1 MDNQNNTDTVTV
13 GELFNAVDVICRA
26 AANESSKKA
35 AIEAL
40 SDQFNPEMFS
50 MIGAVNDNF
59 NDTLER
65 MREAFGIKPEKKAF
79 CNQ

>member
-1 MDNQNNTDTVTV
+1 MNNEHNTDNVTV
-13 GELFNAVDVICRA
+13 GELMSAVDVICRA
-26 AANESSKKA
+26 AANESSKRA

-65 MREAFGIKPEKKAF
+65 MREAFGVK
-79 CNQ
+79 

>member
-1 MDNQNNTDTVTV
+1 MDNEHNTDNVTV
-13 GELFNAVDVICRA
+13 GELMSAVDVICRA
-26 AANESSKKA
+26 AANESSKRA

-65 MREAFGIKPEKKAF
+65 MREAFGVK
-79 CNQ
+79 